1 MNANCCQPTRPTDP
15 SGPTDASRQTDPTA
29 PTDPAPATDAFARP
43 PPSGAGLGAP
53 VPPPPIQPQ
62 RSGAAV
68 QGGAPAVDLDAVWRR
83 LQAHHQQLDRELQ
96 QAYRRLGL
104 VHESDW
110 NRVRAAARADPERV
124 GALRT
129 QLAAVEADGGRR
141 WAELKR
147 MDFQALAGRVG
158 LALLRG

>member
-1 MNANCCQPTRPTDP
+1 VNANCSRPT
-15 SGPTDASRQTDPTA
+15 RQTDPTP
-29 PTDPAPATDAFARP
+29 PTDPARPAGAFVQH
-43 PPSGAGLGAP
+43 PPSGAGLGRP
-53 VPPPPIQPQ
+53 LPPQPLEPHKG
-62 RSGAAV
+62 GAAV

-110 NRVRAAARADPERV
+110 NRVRAAARAEPERV